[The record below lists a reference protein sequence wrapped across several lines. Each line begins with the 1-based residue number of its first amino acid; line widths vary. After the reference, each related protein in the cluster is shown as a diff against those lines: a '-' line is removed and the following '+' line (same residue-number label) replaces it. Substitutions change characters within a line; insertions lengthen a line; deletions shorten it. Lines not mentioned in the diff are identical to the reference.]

1 MFNPLL
7 ALARWLQDTSLRLD
21 LSQSTWAVP
30 IIGAIHV
37 LAIAWFGGSVLFRD
51 SDRNNVLRRFRWIGL
66 SILLFTGALLFWSQ
80 PLRLY
85 YSQFFRAKMLLLV
98 AIGLSAL
105 FPKRHARLAMAL
117 SLVLWAGII
126 LASRGIAYR

>member
-7 ALARWLQDTSLRLD
+7 QLARWLQDTSLRLD

-37 LAIAWFGGSVLFRD
+37 LAIAWFGGSVLVD
-51 SDRNNVLRRFRWIGL
+51 DVKLRRFRWIGL
-66 SILLFTGALLFWSQ
+66 SVLVFTGALLFWSE
-80 PLRLY
+80 PVRLY
-85 YSQFFRAKMLLLV
+85 YSQFFRAKMALLV
-98 AIGLSAL
+98 VIGLAAL
-105 FPKRHARLAMAL
+105 LPARHARLAMAL
-117 SLVLWAGII
+117 SLVLWAGVI